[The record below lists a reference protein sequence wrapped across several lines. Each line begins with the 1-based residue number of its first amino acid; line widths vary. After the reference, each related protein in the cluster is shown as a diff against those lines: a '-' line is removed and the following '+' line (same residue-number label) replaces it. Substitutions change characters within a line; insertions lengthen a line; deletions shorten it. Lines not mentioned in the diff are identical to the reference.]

1 MGQRLNIEIVDRN
14 GEGIANAYYHWSGY
28 TSSSLELLKQVV
40 SYYEDNKEKFVKN
53 GKLDKTL
60 IAVRMLEATGAGT
73 CNFPEDRNTKEGKE
87 SKDKEILKEK
97 YPNET
102 FRDGI
107 DRNEGL
113 ISVSEEGMD
122 QTRSWEE
129 ARIDVNIDT
138 EHISFGV
145 YYDADEEELAY
156 EVDPEE
162 EMDEDE
168 LDAAIQDYIL
178 KIDEIGKDLTY
189 DIGNVPFEKVEEFA
203 KVISNAPYTFKYKG
217 YLYSKIE

>member
-60 IAVRMLEATGAGT
+60 IAVRMLEATGAGI